1 MEMEMDSSVKRA
13 LELEVMLDE
22 QRRLMRLS
30 NLTVVTLEA
39 RVEELEKAND
49 RYKVKDDQVQFALKR
64 LKEVLADPPWEK
76 V

>member
-1 MEMEMDSSVKRA
+1 MDSSVKRA